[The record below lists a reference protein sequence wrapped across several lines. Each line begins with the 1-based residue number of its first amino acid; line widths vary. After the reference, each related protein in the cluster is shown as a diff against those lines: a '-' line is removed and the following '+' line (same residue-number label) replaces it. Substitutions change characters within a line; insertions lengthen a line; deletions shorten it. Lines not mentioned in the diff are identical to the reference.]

1 VADAEGDHRL
11 GAWGE
16 QPGGPRAEGR
26 RGVRGLFSVAAFGDL
41 VDRLEGQAAGGGV
54 AESLGVQRHPV
65 APALHGV
72 VVGGERGEAVLRLLL
87 VLSAVAAS
95 TRS

>member
-1 VADAEGDHRL
+1 VSPAVREEGGKEVAQAEDH
-11 GAWGE
+11 E
-16 QPGGPRAEGR
+16 
-26 RGVRGLFSVAAFGDL
+26 
-41 VDRLEGQAAGGGV
+41 
-54 AESLGVQRHPV
+54 AESLGVQRYPV

-72 VVGGERGEAVLRLLL
+72 VVGGERGEAVLRRLL